1 MTSYYS
7 LERRSVLKYRSI
19 RRIVEPAV
27 EPVTLAE
34 AKAHLRIDSA
44 FTADDAAISSLIT
57 AARIHIENVSGRTL
71 IRSRWQIKFDHF
83 PSWDIELPNPPVM
96 ADAVTVTYVPLEGG
110 QPLSFTDFRTDRD
123 ATPAVIRP
131 QWNGLWPSCRGA
143 ENDVT
148 VTYWAGYGETAASAP
163 VPARHCALMMIG
175 HWYANREAVAPGSM
189 NPVPM
194 SVETLLGAIN
204 WGQYR

>member
-1 MTSYYS
+1 MTSYYR

-27 EPVTLAE
+27 EPVTLSE
-34 AKAHLRIDSA
+34 AKAHLRVDA
-44 FTADDAAISSLIT
+44 DFTADDAAISTLIS
-57 AARIHIENVSGRTL
+57 AARIHVESVSARTL

-83 PSWDIELPNPPVM
+83 PSWDIELPNPPIMSDPV
-96 ADAVTVTYVPLEGG
+96 VVTYVSQEYG
-110 QPLSFTDFRTDRD
+110 QSSPFTDFRTDYD
-123 ATPAVIRP
+123 STPPVIRP
-131 QWNGLWPSCRGA
+131 QWQGLWPVARGA

-148 VTYWAGYGETAASAP
+148 IVYYAGYGEAANSVP
-163 VPARHCALMMIG
+163 VPARHCILMLVG
-175 HWYANREAVAPGSM
+175 HWYANREAVVQGGM

-194 SVETLLGAIN
+194 AVDLLLGAIN

>member
-1 MTSYYS
+1 VTSYYR
-7 LERRSVLKYRSI
+7 LERHSVLKYRSI

-34 AKAHLRIDSA
+34 AKSHLRIDA
-44 FTADDAAISSLIT
+44 GFTADDAAISSLIT
-57 AARIHIENVSGRTL
+57 AARIHVENVSGRTL
-71 IRSRWQIKFDHF
+71 IRSRWQIKLDHF
-83 PSWDIELPNPPVM
+83 PSWDIELPNPPIM
-96 ADAVTVTYVPLEGG
+96 SDAVTVTYVPSEGG
-110 QPLSFTDFRTDRD
+110 QPIAFTDFRTDRD

-131 QWNGLWPSCRGA
+131 QWNGLWPVARGA

-148 VTYWAGYGETAASAP
+148 VTYWAGYGESASSAP
-163 VPARHCALMMIG
+163 VPARHCCLMLLG
-175 HWYANREAVAPGSM
+175 HWYANREAVAPGAM